1 MTAKI
6 VLIFYLLVQSSH
18 NVPRSRKSILQE
30 EDGQVM
36 PAGTLINIENLNYD
50 FLITECIGTDNPAGL
65 YFNFLIH
72 SIRLEHKKTL
82 KWLAKYGLISNTF
95 QCPQCQQAEASL
107 VKYNSPDGFTVN
119 LLNFLL
125 FLFYI
130 QWRCNSC
137 RYAMEDEASARF
149 LYVMDLFFKILISLF
164 IKSCVQL
171 IIGLYILLVHY
182 KLSKQ
187 KQTYIQRKR

>member
-72 SIRLEHKKTL
+72 SIRLGREKTL

-95 QCPQCQQAEASL
+95 
-107 VKYNSPDGFTVN
+107 
-119 LLNFLL
+119 
-125 FLFYI
+125 
-130 QWRCNSC
+130 
-137 RYAMEDEASARF
+137 
-149 LYVMDLFFKILISLF
+149 
-164 IKSCVQL
+164 
-171 IIGLYILLVHY
+171 
-182 KLSKQ
+182 
-187 KQTYIQRKR
+187 